1 LPADRAAIEPIAA
14 VETAIVASAPVAEPV
29 RVPVQASVAAAE
41 PVAVFVPEPVIKAPR
56 PAPQAVVAQAVAPET
71 AVTPSVTVTPVT
83 VTPVAAAVAAP
94 VQASAV
100 APIADTSSLI
110 AVVESAGLQWVQTAP
125 SAAAEPEAVVP
136 VVRAPRVRKP
146 RPVAPAE
153 PLMQVETGPSTK
165 AD

>member
-1 LPADRAAIEPIAA
+1 M
-14 VETAIVASAPVAEPV
+14 
-29 RVPVQASVAAAE
+29 
-41 PVAVFVPEPVIKAPR
+41 
-56 PAPQAVVAQAVAPET
+56 AQAVAPET

-83 VTPVAAAVAAP
+83 VTPVAAAVAAA